1 MKKFVL
7 FMILLSASLFF
18 AGCEKEPVEP
28 VDPEPPAAVYLN
40 IKVEANCNIGQ
51 AAISIPII
59 NLDRYSLDRGETYRV
74 CEDGFA
80 LNYQKCYNEEV
91 FFHVAISLDLSNT
104 GDGPYI
110 TQYKT
115 MTKLMDD
122 LEEDI
127 YFFFD
132 YNDGDMRE

>member
-1 MKKFVL
+1 MKKVVL

-28 VDPEPPAAVYLN
+28 VDPEPPSAVYLN
-40 IKVEANCNIGQ
+40 IKVEANCHIVS
-51 AAISIPII
+51 ARISIPVID
-59 NLDRYSLDRGETYRV
+59 LDEYSLDISENMFL

-80 LNYQKCYNEEV
+80 LNYGKCYNEEV
-91 FFHVAISLDLSNT
+91 FIRMRVVLDLSNSN
-104 GDGPYI
+104 DGPYYV
-110 TQYKT
+110 QYKT